1 KVAVALFSLIKEE
14 QTGDADLTFTKKST
28 GLTPANR
35 AQGERYLAHLY
46 TQEQMTTMW
55 TSWGQNFE
63 WLTKDV
69 VYGMFWGD
77 HTVLDTVD
85 TQLINYTAIVSQ
97 GLKVTVRTHLGGLS
111 NMGLNLEEI
120 EGVTKCGEIIA
131 KWAGVD
137 TAGWPDVKGIAADF
151 EKK

>member
-1 KVAVALFSLIKEE
+1 
-14 QTGDADLTFTKKST
+14 
-28 GLTPANR
+28 
-35 AQGERYLAHLY
+35 
-46 TQEQMTTMW
+46 MW

-63 WLTKDV
+63 WLTKEV

-77 HTVLDTVD
+77 HAVLDTVD

-111 NMGLNLEEI
+111 NMGLNVEEI
-120 EGVTKCGEIIA
+120 EGVTRCGEVIA

-137 TAGWPDVKGIAADF
+137 TAGWPDVKGIVAEF
-151 EKK
+151 GKQ